1 MNTRSMH
8 GHLVQVAKI
17 KERASINLPF
27 SLFVPIAFSLFR
39 TRTPL
44 PWPLC
49 SSSSPSP
56 FLSLY
61 SALSLS
67 FFLFPP
73 PLVPLSRARSADF
86 YFFVRRYD
94 GCSRSP
100 ITGLQFRHSL
110 RRKFLDSRKDGS
122 FSADQSRSSFA
133 SSSTL
138 SFFSNIVDSPE
149 IDEASVN
156 IS

>member
-44 PWPLC
+44 PRPLC

-61 SALSLS
+61 SVLTPS
-67 FFLFPP
+67 FFLFA

-86 YFFVRRYD
+86 FFFVRRYD

-110 RRKFLDSRKDGS
+110 GRKFLDSRKDGS

-133 SSSTL
+133 PSSTAFL
-138 SFFSNIVDSPE
+138 FSDIVDSPE

>member
-1 MNTRSMH
+1 MH

-44 PWPLC
+44 PRPLC
-49 SSSSPSP
+49 SSSSPSS

-61 SALSLS
+61 SAHPFLLSLS
-67 FFLFPP
+67 PSRSVISRTKRRFFF
-73 PLVPLSRARSADF
+73 
-86 YFFVRRYD
+86 FFVRRYD

-133 SSSTL
+133 PSSAL
-138 SFFSNIVDSPE
+138 SFFPTSSTRRK
-149 IDEASVN
+149 
-156 IS
+156 

>member
-44 PWPLC
+44 PRPLC
-49 SSSSPSP
+49 SSSSPPAP
-56 FLSLY
+56 FLSL
-61 SALSLS
+61 SPLPS
-67 FFLFPP
+67 FSFPP
-73 PLVPLSRARSADF
+73 SFRYLAHEAQIF
-86 YFFVRRYD
+86 FFFVRRYD

-133 SSSTL
+133 PSSTAF
-138 SFFSNIVDSPE
+138 FFSNIVDSPE

>member
-1 MNTRSMH
+1 MVTWCRSQKSKSEH
-8 GHLVQVAKI
+8 
-17 KERASINLPF
+17 RSI
-27 SLFVPIAFSLFR
+27 SLFP
-39 TRTPL
+39 
-44 PWPLC
+44 
-49 SSSSPSP
+49 SSSPSLFLSSVRVHHCRGHSAPLPPPPRHFSRSLP
-56 FLSLY
+56 FL
-61 SALSLS
+61 LS
-67 FFLFPP
+67 LFPP
-73 PLVPLSRARSADF
+73 RSVISRTKRRF
-86 YFFVRRYD
+86 FFFFVRRYD

-133 SSSTL
+133 PSSTAF
-138 SFFSNIVDSPE
+138 FFSNIVDSPE

>member
-1 MNTRSMH
+1 MH

-49 SSSSPSP
+49 SSSSPLAIS
-56 FLSLY
+56 LSL
-61 SALSLS
+61 SPS
-67 FFLFPP
+67 FFLFS

-86 YFFVRRYD
+86 FFFVRRYD

-133 SSSTL
+133 PSSTAF
-138 SFFSNIVDSPE
+138 FFSNIVDSPE

>member
-1 MNTRSMH
+1 MVTWCRSQKSKSEH
-8 GHLVQVAKI
+8 
-17 KERASINLPF
+17 RSI
-27 SLFVPIAFSLFR
+27 SLFPSSSPSLFLSSVR
-39 TRTPL
+39 VHHCCGHSAPL
-44 PWPLC
+44 PP
-49 SSSSPSP
+49 PSP
-56 FLSLY
+56 FLSL
-61 SALSLS
+61 SPLPS
-67 FFLFPP
+67 FSFPP
-73 PLVPLSRARSADF
+73 SFRYLAHEAQIF
-86 YFFVRRYD
+86 FFFVRRYD

-133 SSSTL
+133 PSSTAF
-138 SFFSNIVDSPE
+138 FFSNIVDSPE